1 VVIASSATRF
11 QVEPMARELG
21 VHHVLC
27 TPVEVE
33 DGICTGRIAGPPLW
47 GPAKADAVARFADTH
62 AVDLGAS
69 YAYANGDE
77 DVDFLSTVGHPH
89 AVNPGPGLAGMA
101 ARRQWPVLQCESA
114 KRPLEPVPVGRTAA
128 MWGGF
133 FASVG
138 TGIGLGLLNRNRR
151 QGVDLATS
159 LWGQLAPA
167 LGDIRFDVQG
177 AEHLWSH
184 RPAVFLFNH
193 QSSFMDLLI
202 SFRLLEREF
211 TIVAKK
217 EVAQL
222 PIIGQ
227 LFGLADVAFVDRSNR
242 AKAIEALKPVVQ
254 KLRSGIS
261 VAVSPEG
268 TRSLTP
274 TVGPF
279 KKGAFRMAME
289 AGVPIVPVVV
299 RNAGELMWRDSQIAR
314 SGKIDVVVHPP
325 LPTFDWTNDEL
336 EKRIAEVRDL
346 YVDTLDNWPVHNA
359 DGDMVR

>member
-1 VVIASSATRF
+1 
-11 QVEPMARELG
+11 
-21 VHHVLC
+21 
-27 TPVEVE
+27 
-33 DGICTGRIAGPPLW
+33 
-47 GPAKADAVARFADTH
+47 
-62 AVDLGAS
+62 
-69 YAYANGDE
+69 
-77 DVDFLSTVGHPH
+77 
-89 AVNPGPGLAGMA
+89 
-101 ARRQWPVLQCESA
+101 
-114 KRPLEPVPVGRTAA
+114 

-138 TGIGLGLLNRNRR
+138 TGIGLGLVNWNRR

-159 LWGQLAPA
+159 LWGQLGPA

-217 EVAQL
+217 EIAQL
-222 PIIGQ
+222 PVIGQ
-227 LFGLADVAFVDRSNR
+227 LFGLADVAFVDRSDR

-289 AGVPIVPVVV
+289 AAVPIVPVVV

-314 SGKIDVVVHPP
+314 SGTIDVVVHPP
-325 LPTFDWTNDEL
+325 IPTFDWTNDEL

-346 YVDTLDNWPVHNA
+346 YVDTLDEWPVHGA
-359 DGDMVR
+359 DGTR

>member
-1 VVIASSATRF
+1 
-11 QVEPMARELG
+11 
-21 VHHVLC
+21 
-27 TPVEVE
+27 VE
-33 DGICTGRIAGPPLW
+33 DGICTGRIGGPPLW
-47 GPAKADAVARFADTH
+47 GPAKADAVLRFADAH
-62 AVDLGAS
+62 AVDLAAS
-69 YAYANGDE
+69 DAYANGDE
-77 DVDFLSTVGHPH
+77 DIDFLSTVGHPH
-89 AVNPGPGLAGMA
+89 AVNPGPGLAGTA
-101 ARRQWPVLQCESA
+101 ARRHWPVLRCERA
-114 KRPLEPVPVGRTAA
+114 KSGFKPLPVARTAA

-138 TGIGLGLLNRNRR
+138 TGIGLGLVNWNRR

-159 LWGQLAPA
+159 LWGQLGPA

-184 RPAVFLFNH
+184 RPAVFVFNH

-202 SFRLLEREF
+202 SFRLLERDF

-217 EVAQL
+217 EIAQL
-222 PIIGQ
+222 PVIGQ

-289 AGVPIVPVVV
+289 AAVPIVPVVV

-314 SGKIDVVVHPP
+314 SGTIDVVVHPP
-325 LPTFDWTNDEL
+325 ISTFGWTNDEL

-346 YVDTLDNWPVHNA
+346 YVDTLDEWPVHGA
-359 DGDMVR
+359 DGTR